1 MSNDPIFENPAA
13 GAAAANAA
21 GEPSGSAE
29 SSPKTEPTDAETQDG
44 ATLLAQLQ
52 GDLERFRDLALRSQ
66 ADFENFRKRAARE
79 KEDAVKYANASFL
92 ERLIPILDN
101 FELGLGA
108 ARGNEAAAPIVAGL
122 DMVAKQLNDF
132 LFQHGVEPVDAE
144 GKPFDPNLH
153 EAVAQEASA
162 EAPEGHV
169 VRQIRKGFKLRD
181 RLLRPA
187 TVVVSKGAS

>member
-1 MSNDPIFENPAA
+1 MSNDPTSENPAETTA
-13 GAAAANAA
+13 AQAAAT
-21 GEPSGSAE
+21 EPSGSAE
-29 SSPKTEPTDAETQDG
+29 SSPQTEPTEADTQNG
-44 ATLLAQLQ
+44 AALLAQLQ
-52 GDLERFRDLALRSQ
+52 SDLERFRDLALRSQ

-132 LFQHGVEPVDAE
+132 LFQHGVEPVEAE
-144 GKPFDPNLH
+144 GKQFDPNLH
-153 EAVAQEASA
+153 EAVAQEHAD
-162 EAPEGHV
+162 APEGTV
-169 VRQIRKGFKLRD
+169 VRQLRKGFKLRD
-181 RLLRPA
+181 RLLRPT
-187 TVVVSKGAS
+187 TVVVSKGPA

>member
-1 MSNDPIFENPAA
+1 MSNDPTSENPAET
-13 GAAAANAA
+13 AAAQAA
-21 GEPSGSAE
+21 GTEPSGSAE
-29 SSPKTEPTDAETQDG
+29 SSPQTELTDADTQSG
-44 ATLLAQLQ
+44 AALLTQLQ
-52 GDLERFRDLALRSQ
+52 GDLDRFRDLALRSQ

-79 KEDAVKYANASFL
+79 KDDAVKYANASFL

-132 LFQHGVEPVDAE
+132 LFQHGVEPVDSE
-144 GKPFDPNLH
+144 GKPFDPNIH
-153 EAVAQEASA
+153 EAVAQEHSDAA
-162 EAPEGHV
+162 EGIV
-169 VRQIRKGFKLRD
+169 VRQLRKGFKLRD

-187 TVVVSKGAS
+187 TVVVSKGPA